1 MRTVLLRS
9 AARLVGVVVC
19 ALLLCVA
26 CEEPTDPSLEPKF
39 EETPPQQAASQP
51 TTSNSTGS
59 LAGRGP
65 VDIRKAAEG
74 GDAAAMVILGR
85 SYQSLGQMKDA
96 RNWYAKSAEAG
107 NEDGKAALAS
117 LDAPA
122 PRPTTTAT
130 DVAATRPSSPDAT
143 ANRIVPSSAAKR
155 RATSAPAPA
164 ADPTKVRWVD
174 VTFLLD
180 FEDMLVKTDPDVR
193 GRFMGVTTARDNTIT
208 VAAMGNS
215 ADDLDEVTAVVRVRN
230 KLDPATSPRVGQAGS
245 VAALVTKDNVN
256 QREFIEW
263 VTQYLQSGQR
273 SEPIFRNGWRIMVS
287 GSAGEGKQ
295 DKREYLGTAV
305 MVEMKR

>member
-1 MRTVLLRS
+1 MRTVLFNS
-9 AARLVGVVVC
+9 ARLTGVVACV
-19 ALLLCVA
+19 LVFCVA

-39 EETPPQQAASQP
+39 EDPPVQAASQP
-51 TTSNSTGS
+51 TTSVSTGS
-59 LAGRGP
+59 LANRGP

-85 SYQSLGQMKDA
+85 SYQSLGQMKEA
-96 RNWYAKSAEAG
+96 RSWYAKSAEAG
-107 NEDGKAALAS
+107 NEEGKAALAS
-117 LDAPA
+117 LDAPPA
-122 PRPTTTAT
+122 RPTTAP
-130 DVAATRPSSPDAT
+130 DLAASRPSPSDT
-143 ANRIVPSSAAKR
+143 SANRIVPSSAAKR

-174 VTFLLD
+174 LTYLLD
-180 FEDMLVKTDPDVR
+180 YEDMLVKTDPDVR

-215 ADDLDEVTAVVRVRN
+215 AEDLDEVTAVVRVRN
-230 KLDPATSPRVGQAGS
+230 KLEPSTSPRIAQAGS